1 MGSLTIP
8 VATGELADK
17 ITILE
22 IKLER
27 IDDAG
32 KQANVRAELD
42 SLLPLWRQVLA
53 ASDAGQASGAAQDD
67 DEDLEALKSRL
78 REVNE
83 RMWQIQDGLRECER
97 QQRFDAEF
105 VRLARAVATTN
116 GERVAIKNAINR
128 LSGSAFVE
136 EKQYRGEAAGADAGN
151 GSE

>member
-1 MGSLTIP
+1 MGTITIP

-17 ITILE
+17 ITILD
-22 IKLER
+22 IKLAR

-42 SLLPLWRQVLA
+42 QLLPLWRQVLA
-53 ASDAGQASGAAQDD
+53 TAGTAQAGR
-67 DEDLEALKSRL
+67 DELDLLKTRL

-83 RMWQIQDGLRECER
+83 RMWDIQDGLRERER
-97 QQRFDAEF
+97 RQCFDAEF

-128 LSGSAFVE
+128 QSGSAFIE
-136 EKQYRGEAAGADAGN
+136 EKQYHGEAGPADAGS
-151 GSE
+151 GSK

>member
-27 IDDAG
+27 IDDPG
-32 KQANVRAELD
+32 KRANVRAELD
-42 SLLPLWRQVLA
+42 SLLPLWRQVLVA
-53 ASDAGQASGAAQDD
+53 GDAGTTGSTQND
-67 DEDLEALKSRL
+67 DEDLDSLKIRL

-83 RMWQIQDGLRECER
+83 RMWDIQDGLRERER
-97 QQRFDAEF
+97 QQCFDAEF

-116 GERVAIKNAINR
+116 GQRVAIKNVINR
-128 LSGSAFVE
+128 QSGSAFIE
-136 EKQYRGEAAGADAGN
+136 EKQYSGEAAPSDAGR
-151 GSE
+151 GSK